1 MEHSLNYLI
10 QTVLDIEL
18 RGKQE
23 TMGDYRAR
31 VLQSKYAA
39 KFVTSAI
46 LAADIVKQGRCHESD
61 LKDAF
66 N

>member
-1 MEHSLNYLI
+1 MRHSLYCLI
-10 QTVLDIEL
+10 QTVLDIQS

-23 TMGDYRAR
+23 IMGDYRTR
-31 VLQSKYAA
+31 VLHSKHAA

-46 LAADIVKQGRCHESD
+46 LAADIVKQGQRHKSD